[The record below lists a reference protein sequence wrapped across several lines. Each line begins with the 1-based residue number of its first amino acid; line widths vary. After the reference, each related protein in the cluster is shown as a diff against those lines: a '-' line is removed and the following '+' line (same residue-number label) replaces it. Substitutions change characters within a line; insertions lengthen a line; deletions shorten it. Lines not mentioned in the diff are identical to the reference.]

1 MMKRLTIVVTL
12 VVLSS
17 LACSLSGVGLE
28 PTQPPTPTP
37 TAEPPTQ
44 TVESSAPTEVP
55 ATPTPPASPTKA
67 TLESEKRCGDGVC
80 DGPENVGNC
89 PEDCQPVEGA
99 DTEVR
104 ETAAPT
110 VEAMQ
115 EPSADTLQ
123 GSDQVILYHIV
134 KHSVSSHQMNDATC
148 YVFNFRRFLD
158 GGYVQADGSQNQ
170 IVELKDNPTSKVTA
184 KKLDTF
190 CYISS
195 PKDPVVEQFGIAMFN
210 WDVEEQTLWSA
221 EFADNTP
228 TEVAAS
234 RDIGFPGGVATSPE
248 NRYLLCLM
256 TQRMSQD
263 STEPGGFMPNKF
275 NPFVSDSSLLVARP
289 NGEENKS
296 LPLDNYNRQL
306 FTSFSDFSADG
317 QYFYTIVRHGEGFGF
332 VRVDLKSRQ
341 VEGFSQALPGFD
353 WAKVPWD
360 ALFPRADDFSY
371 ASFRIAPDET
381 RLIAYKNNFTA
392 NLENPCYSEAS
403 HDLWVFNIE
412 NDTMERFQ
420 DRPGYVT
427 DADWKPD
434 SMQLAMSIIGNSGC
448 YPDYLDARI
457 DTFDREGER
466 VATLVQEPESKTTT
480 LGWSA
485 DGDSIAYD
493 VYSTDFV
500 GRLKLIDV
508 VEGTVSEVL
517 STQTLGYEV
526 DRAAP
531 VTFLF
536 ADWVSQQ

>member
-1 MMKRLTIVVTL
+1 MMKRLTIVVSL
-12 VVLSS
+12 IVLST

-28 PTQPPTPTP
+28 PTQPPTPT
-37 TAEPPTQ
+37 AEPPTQ
-44 TVESSAPTEVP
+44 TVESSAPTEP
-55 ATPTPPASPTKA
+55 LATPMPSASPTQA
-67 TLESEKRCGDGVC
+67 PLESEKRCPDGVC
-80 DGPENVGNC
+80 DGPENARNC

-104 ETAAPT
+104 EAAAPT

-148 YVFNFRRFLD
+148 HIFNFRRFLD

-170 IVELKDNPTSKVTA
+170 ILELKDNPTSKVTA
-184 KKLDTF
+184 RKLDTF
-190 CYISS
+190 FYISS
-195 PKDPVVEQFGIAMFN
+195 PKDPVVEQFGVAMFN

-221 EFADNTP
+221 ESADNTP
-228 TEVAAS
+228 SEVAAS
-234 RDIGFPGGVATSPE
+234 RDIEFPGGVATSPE
-248 NRYLLCLM
+248 NRYLLYLM

-289 NGEENKS
+289 NGEEKKS

-317 QYFYTIVRHGEGFGF
+317 QYFYTIVRQGEGFGF

-434 SMQLAMSIIGNSGC
+434 SMQLAMSTIGNSGC

-466 VATLVQEPESKTTT
+466 VATLVQEPKSKTTT

-531 VTFLF
+531 VTLLF